1 MGRAMTDDL
10 LDQFQRTTSMVR
22 FTVNEFEPEQWRT
35 GLSWFQTPARV
46 AYHLVEALDAYF
58 WEGADQGEFTSGRRF
73 GGTWWEMEDAQLPG
87 QDALLG
93 YLDEIQARIEEAF
106 ASMDDA
112 ELGAAFGLYDWS
124 GKTRAGHCAYA
135 LRHTMHHQGAL
146 SALATLHGHEG
157 QNWA

>member
-1 MGRAMTDDL
+1 MSRAMTDDL
-10 LDQFQRTTSMVR
+10 FDQFHRTIKMVR
-22 FTVNEFEPEQWRT
+22 FTVEEFEPEQWRS

-58 WEGADQGEFTSGRRF
+58 WGGAEGEQFTYGRRF
-73 GGTWWEMEDAQLPG
+73 CGTWWELEDAQLPD
-87 QDALLG
+87 QEALLG
-93 YLDEIQARIEEAF
+93 YLDEVQGRIEARF

-112 ELGAAFGLYDWS
+112 ELSGPFGLYDWS
-124 GKTRAGHCAYA
+124 GKTLAGHYAYA

-146 SALATLHGHEG
+146 SALATHHGHEG